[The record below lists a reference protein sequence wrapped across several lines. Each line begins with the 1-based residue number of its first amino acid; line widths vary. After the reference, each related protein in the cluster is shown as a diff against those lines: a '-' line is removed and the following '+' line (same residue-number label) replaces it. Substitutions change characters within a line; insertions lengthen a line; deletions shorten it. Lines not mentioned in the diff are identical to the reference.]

1 MTDEQLIRL
10 LRDDPERGFAAL
22 IFAYSGYVC
31 AIARSKLGGCGT
43 EEDIEEAVSDV
54 FLQFYQWMQAHPDAD
69 IRIRALLAVIAKRH
83 CINRFYALT
92 RQPLCD
98 SFEHLLTEPA
108 DGSPAPDESVLLM
121 QAVLALGEPES
132 SILLR
137 RYYFGQSSKEIGE
150 ALGMKPNTVDKK
162 ISRSLKKLREQLLG
176 EEPVRAERR
185 EPYGACTGSV

>member
-22 IFAYSGYVC
+22 ISAYSGYVYT
-31 AIARSKLGGCGT
+31 IAANKLNSCGT
-43 EEDIEEAVSDV
+43 PQDIEEAVSDV

-132 SILLR
+132 GILLR

-176 EEPVRAERR
+176 DEAGEAERR
-185 EPYGACTGSV
+185 AHYGACTG